1 MGTVWPPA
9 GQRTWRPCSC
19 TGMLGLVRLSSSCK
33 GVLLWNCCYKQS
45 PVFWKNPTTPQPMCF
60 PLLNIPDPE
69 GYFRAGLVVETVF
82 TLVLLLRMTAKSFHL
97 RQLLLFAVTNTWS
110 SPAVAMLSTV
120 IKHCWRE
127 AVIVHYYCD
136 ILPHSSVAVHS
147 PEQEFG

>member
-1 MGTVWPPA
+1 
-9 GQRTWRPCSC
+9 
-19 TGMLGLVRLSSSCK
+19 
-33 GVLLWNCCYKQS
+33 
-45 PVFWKNPTTPQPMCF
+45 MCF

-120 IKHCWRE
+120 IKHC
-127 AVIVHYYCD
+127 
-136 ILPHSSVAVHS
+136 
-147 PEQEFG
+147 